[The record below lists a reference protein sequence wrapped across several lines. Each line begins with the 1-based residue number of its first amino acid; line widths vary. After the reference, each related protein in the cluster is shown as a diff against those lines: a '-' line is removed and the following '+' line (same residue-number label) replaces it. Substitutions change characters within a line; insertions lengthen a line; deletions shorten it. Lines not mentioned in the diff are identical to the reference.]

1 MRRDMNSYS
10 ATLPGLP
17 ADENVPL
24 SRVLFRLGELKTELR
39 RRGVRHLAVFGSV
52 ARGEAGPTSD
62 IDLIAELDPGAH
74 IDIFDWVSIS
84 VLISDHIGQPI
95 DLVRRQKLRPEVA
108 AAAARDEIH
117 AF

>member
-1 MRRDMNSYS
+1 MNSDS
-10 ATLPGLP
+10 APLPGASGDKDRHL
-17 ADENVPL
+17 A
-24 SRVLFRLGELKTELR
+24 RVLFRLGELETELR
-39 RRGVRHLAVFGSV
+39 RRGIRHLSVFGSV
-52 ARGEAGPTSD
+52 ARGEAGPNSD

-84 VLISDHIGQPI
+84 ALISEHIGQPI
-95 DLVRRQKLRPEVA
+95 DLVRRPKLRPEIA